1 MPDAD
6 PWDKVPKE
14 PDLSGSPP
22 AKGLRSWLQRRAESA
37 LRRPGRASPA
47 FTEPGECHVVLQLVG
62 AKPVQVM
69 AIIAQVTGLDLIS
82 ARDLTQDTPV
92 VLVSGVSEASA
103 DRVVE
108 RLQKAGARAVVGEQY
123 KPDQG

>member
-6 PWDKVPKE
+6 PGDQIPNE
-14 PDLSGSPP
+14 PGLAGSPS
-22 AKGLRSWLQRRAESA
+22 ARGLRGWLQRRAESA
-37 LRRPGRASPA
+37 LRRPGRASPE
-47 FTEPGECHVVLQLVG
+47 FTEPGEYHVVLQLVG

-69 AIIAQVTGLDLIS
+69 TVIAQVTGLDLIS
-82 ARDLTQDTPV
+82 ARDMTQDTPV

-103 DRVVE
+103 DRAVS

-123 KPDQG
+123 QPDRG